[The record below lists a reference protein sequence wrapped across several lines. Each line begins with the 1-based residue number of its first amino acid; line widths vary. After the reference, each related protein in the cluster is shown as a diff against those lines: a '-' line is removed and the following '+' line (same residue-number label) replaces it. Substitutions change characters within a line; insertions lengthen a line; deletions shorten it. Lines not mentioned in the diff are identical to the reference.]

1 MQAEYIKEG
10 LACSGM
16 PITTSISNRE
26 SNLMKN
32 MAAAA
37 ITIFIFCIMGVA
49 TSVELKE
56 EGEAF
61 LMVYIKSE
69 SMW

>member
-1 MQAEYIKEG
+1 MQAKYIKEG

-26 SNLMKN
+26 LNLMKN

-37 ITIFIFCIMGVA
+37 ISIFILGVA
-49 TSVELKE
+49 TSVEVKE

-61 LMVYIKSE
+61 LMVYI
-69 SMW
+69 

>member
-1 MQAEYIKEG
+1 MQAKYIKEG

-26 SNLMKN
+26 SN